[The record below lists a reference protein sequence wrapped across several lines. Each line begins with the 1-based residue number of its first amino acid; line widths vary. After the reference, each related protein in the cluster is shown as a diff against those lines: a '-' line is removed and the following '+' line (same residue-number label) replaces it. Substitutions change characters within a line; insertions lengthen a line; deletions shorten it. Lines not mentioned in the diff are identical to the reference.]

1 MFESDD
7 YDIINIAISSLQ
19 SHIVMIKQNEHLL
32 FLSSTDQLSQL
43 KNRHALQEQLSIQS
57 EMIRRYN
64 NKRSMYFQM
73 TIIFLDMDN
82 FKFYNDTYGHEAGD
96 LLISKFGELLKKIFR
111 KVDFISR
118 FGGDEFVILLP
129 NTNCPEAH
137 RATERVHEALEESN
151 YFITDLEDLL
161 GKKLDIPENRILG
174 FSTGICSNFD
184 IEDPTDMETVMNNA
198 DHSLYYSK
206 QTKKG
211 SITIWSD
218 IKHLLPQS
226 SDLPKPGRE

>member
-1 MFESDD
+1 
-7 YDIINIAISSLQ
+7 
-19 SHIVMIKQNEHLL
+19 
-32 FLSSTDQLSQL
+32 
-43 KNRHALQEQLSIQS
+43 
-57 EMIRRYN
+57 MIRRYN
-64 NKRSMYFQM
+64 NKRAMHFQM

-96 LLISKFGELLKKIFR
+96 LLISKFGELLKKVFR

-137 RATERVHEALEESN
+137 RAAERVHKALEESN

-161 GKKLDIPENRILG
+161 GKKLDVPENRILG

-184 IEDPTDMETVMNNA
+184 IENPTDMETVMSNA
-198 DHSLYYSK
+198 DQALYYSK
-206 QTKKG
+206 QTQKG

-218 IKHLLPQS
+218 IKHLLPQL